1 MMSFKAALILF
12 LIGLTGIG
20 LAVSADLPDMWILLC
35 VAVGLGAWIVLAVW
49 GFIDRTLGA
58 LHHLK
63 RSREIDKA
71 YKAEK
76 FVEAKKVVQRGTSE
90 AKKRATSKRLKLWL
104 DTILGVRD

>member
-12 LIGLTGIG
+12 LTGFINIG
-20 LAVSADLPDMWILLC
+20 LAVFADLPDKWILVC
-35 VAVGLGAWIVLAVW
+35 AAVGIGAWIVSAVW
-49 GFIDRTLGA
+49 GFIDRTFGA
-58 LHHLK
+58 FHHLK

-76 FVEAKKVVQRGTSE
+76 FAETKKVVQRGTSE

-104 DTILGVRD
+104 DTMLGVRD

>member
-12 LIGLTGIG
+12 LTGFIGIG
-20 LAVSADLPDMWILLC
+20 LAVYADLPDRWVLVCAAI
-35 VAVGLGAWIVLAVW
+35 GIGAWIVSAVW

-58 LHHLK
+58 VHHLK
-63 RSREIDKA
+63 RSRAIDKA

-76 FVEAKKVVQRGTSE
+76 SVEDEGVVQRGASE
-90 AKKRATSKRLKLWL
+90 AKKRATSKRLTLWL